1 MAWFRL
7 SRRKRK
13 PKTTSPQIPTYDI
26 IGLRAQILGKLS
38 SPAPF
43 SFSSSTS
50 PLIPLSSA
58 NLRVC
63 QPRLRGFTIG
73 TAFNRTAQVWHGIIS
88 WDVDGSEVCKT
99 PEFATMGL
107 ALEFLVKITGIMVMR
122 KVEEGEA
129 RAEARALA
137 VIVGG
142 SSAGV

>member
-26 IGLRAQILGKLS
+26 IGLRAQIL
-38 SPAPF
+38 
-43 SFSSSTS
+43 
-50 PLIPLSSA
+50 A

-107 ALEFLVKITGIMVMR
+107 ALEFLVKITGIMVMK

>member
-1 MAWFRL
+1 
-7 SRRKRK
+7 
-13 PKTTSPQIPTYDI
+13 
-26 IGLRAQILGKLS
+26 
-38 SPAPF
+38 
-43 SFSSSTS
+43 
-50 PLIPLSSA
+50 
-58 NLRVC
+58 
-63 QPRLRGFTIG
+63 
-73 TAFNRTAQVWHGIIS
+73 
-88 WDVDGSEVCKT
+88 VDGSEVCKT

>member
-13 PKTTSPQIPTYDI
+13 TKTTTPQIPTYDI
-26 IGLRAQILGKLS
+26 IGLRAQIL
-38 SPAPF
+38 
-43 SFSSSTS
+43 
-50 PLIPLSSA
+50 A

-107 ALEFLVKITGIMVMR
+107 ALELFQNYLLRPRRHHLNNVFLTRAFITHVSIT
-122 KVEEGEA
+122 
-129 RAEARALA
+129 
-137 VIVGG
+137 
-142 SSAGV
+142 